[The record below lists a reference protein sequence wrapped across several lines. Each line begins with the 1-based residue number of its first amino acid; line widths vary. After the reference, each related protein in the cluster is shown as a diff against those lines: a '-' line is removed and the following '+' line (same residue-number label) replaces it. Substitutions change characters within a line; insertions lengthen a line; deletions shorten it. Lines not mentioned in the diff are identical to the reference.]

1 VHVIVG
7 LGNPG
12 DEYRGSRH
20 NVGFLVIAGL
30 ARESGVRLAA
40 GRGDF
45 LRGLG
50 RVGGR
55 DAALVQ
61 PLTFMNRSG
70 AAVVQALREFES
82 GPESLLVV
90 CDDVNLPLGDLRLR
104 RRGGD
109 GGHKGLGSII
119 SSLGSQE
126 FARLRMGVGAPEQK
140 REMVDFVFGQFHCDE
155 APIVEEAAGRA
166 IEAIKIV
173 LARGIE
179 AAMNTFNCR
188 PEEDDGVQSQE
199 GE

>member
-1 VHVIVG
+1 VRVIVG

-55 DAALVQ
+55 DAALVL

-70 AAVVQALREFES
+70 TAVVQALGELES
-82 GPESLLVV
+82 GPEDLLVV
-90 CDDVNLPLGDLRLR
+90 CDDVSLPLGSLRIR
-104 RRGGD
+104 KRGGD
-109 GGHKGLGSII
+109 GGHRGLGSII
-119 SSLGSQE
+119 SSLGSRE
-126 FARLRMGVGAPEQK
+126 FARLRIGIGMPEQAF
-140 REMVDFVFGQFHCDE
+140 EMVDFVLGRFHGDE
-155 APIVEEAAGRA
+155 APIVEEATSLA
-166 IEAIKIV
+166 IEAIETA

-179 AAMNTFNCR
+179 TAMNAYNRR
-188 PEEDDGVQSQE
+188 PAAGGGVQS
-199 GE
+199 